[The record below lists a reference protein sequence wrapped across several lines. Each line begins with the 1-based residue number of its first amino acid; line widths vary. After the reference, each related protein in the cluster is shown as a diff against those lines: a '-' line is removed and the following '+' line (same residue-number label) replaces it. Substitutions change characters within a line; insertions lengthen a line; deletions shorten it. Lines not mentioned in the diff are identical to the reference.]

1 MSNLYKY
8 RLNKKWYT
16 FDKDILDPQDVMI
29 FDKANWS
36 DKLKIIK
43 IYEDLHSVE
52 GDDVQILSTKKID
65 DKKDKR
71 RREYERKKEEIN
83 RKITEANE
91 TNNIEAAEKAIKELE
106 TLKVEYADVIEVNSA
121 NTVNI
126 AKAQDVNI
134 KNINKLVLDAQ
145 TQLKDIKQN
154 LTNADFENI
163 RNSLNEIINS
173 KSSEEI
179 KEIIEGLK
187 TEVKDIQENSLKP
200 EMLKMFNEKID
211 DINEKLNDINRN
223 EFYDTIINKKLTR
236 KEIGDNMPLIKRYA
250 LITDE
255 IDKSGLS
262 LSDFNFVKDYPLSF
276 EFVKQ
281 FTDPLKALKYLS
293 NYMKIFYNIQ
303 LNAGNNNYLT
313 LEKVKELKDLL
324 IGNIKNK
331 FDEHLIYP
339 NNVDDNWLNT
349 NVMRNI
355 FNDVGFEGDTI
366 KLIYLRRTT
375 DSGQNPQIK
384 FYTEYLE
391 VTGVNH
397 YDQIANIYNNKQVS
411 ETNKPGAIEGGFLGL
426 KTNKQA
432 KKDFENLQ
440 NQINDL
446 SKQVKELTEQVKDLK
461 TLKVVNHPASLPVRN
476 LFDDIHKGVELKKV
490 EPVKPVSASAAN
502 PYGFESSKNSKAVKP
517 VENEND
523 NLINVLNK
531 RRQDIEPDEY
541 EEDNGDVWA
550 DGLELETLEGCG
562 GGLLS
567 ELKKDLEKYGLMLKV
582 SPKIPGAYFVN
593 VFEKRSK
600 KGKGIEEA
608 KQITEEA
615 KNNGSYQSIKELYED
630 LYN

>member
-8 RLNKKWYT
+8 RVNKKWYT
-16 FDKDILDPQDVMI
+16 FDKSILDPQDVMI
-29 FDKANWS
+29 FDKADWS

-91 TNNIEAAEKAIKELE
+91 TNSIEATEKAIKELE
-106 TLKVEYADVIEVNSA
+106 ALKVEYADIVEVNSA

-187 TEVKDIQENSLKP
+187 TEVKDLQENSLKP
-200 EMLKMFNEKID
+200 EILKMFNEKID
-211 DINEKLNDINRN
+211 DIDKKLNDIDKN
-223 EFYDTIINKKLTR
+223 EMYDYIINNKLTVAPLP
-236 KEIGDNMPLIKRYA
+236 DDMSLIKKYYIINGE
-250 LITDE
+250 LEGT
-255 IDKSGLS
+255 G
-262 LSDFNFVKDYPLSF
+262 FNNNDYNIIKDYPLSA

-281 FTDPLKALKYLS
+281 FSKPLRSLKYLS
-293 NYMKIFYNIQ
+293 NYLSIFEAIKE
-303 LNAGNNNYLT
+303 NAHEGSYMTLRMLSTSETPKLKTTINYMFYPSANN
-313 LEKVKELKDLL
+313 D
-324 IGNIKNK
+324 
-331 FDEHLIYP
+331 P
-339 NNVDDNWLNT
+339 
-349 NVMRNI
+349 
-355 FNDVGFEGDTI
+355 FNDILKSNFNGVGFENYSIGSLTLYKANNPKGSNAEMKKSVKILYNMNDNYYDEI
-366 KLIYLRRTT
+366 K
-375 DSGQNPQIK
+375 
-384 FYTEYLE
+384 
-391 VTGVNH
+391 
-397 YDQIANIYNNKQVS
+397 NIYDNKQIS
-411 ETNKPGAIEGGFLGL
+411 EVEKPGAIEGGFLGL

-446 SKQVKELTEQVKDLK
+446 SKQVKEIREAISDLRS
-461 TLKVVNHPASLPVRN
+461 LKVVNHEKAIPVRN
-476 LFDDIHKGVELKKV
+476 LFNDIQKGVELKKV
-490 EPVKPVSASAAN
+490 EPVRIQ
-502 PYGFESSKNSKAVKP
+502 AVKP
-517 VENEND
+517 VETNASEQNSL
-523 NLINVLNK
+523 LIDTLNK

-550 DGLELETLEGCG
+550 DGLELVSSSSSCA

-593 VFEKRSK
+593 VFDKRK
-600 KGKGIEEA
+600 PLKGKGIEEA

>member
-1 MSNLYKY
+1 MNNLYKY
-8 RLNKKWYT
+8 RVNKKWYT
-16 FDKDILDPQDVMI
+16 FDKSILDPQDVMI
-29 FDKANWS
+29 FEKADWS

-52 GDDVQILSTKKID
+52 GDDIQILSTKKID

-71 RREYERKKEEIN
+71 RREYERKKEAIN
-83 RKITEANE
+83 KKITEANE

-106 TLKVEYADVIEVNSA
+106 ELKIEYADIVEINSA

-163 RNSLNEIINS
+163 KNSLNEIINS

-179 KEIIEGLK
+179 KEIIKGLK

-223 EFYDTIINKKLTR
+223 EFYDTIINNKLTR
-236 KEIGDNMPLIKRYA
+236 KEIGDNMPLIKKYT

-255 IDKSGLS
+255 IDKSGIS
-262 LSDFNFVKDYPLSF
+262 LNDFNFVKDYPLSF

-303 LNAGNNNYLT
+303 LNVGNNDYLT
-313 LEKVKELKDLL
+313 LEKISKTEKLL

-339 NNVDDNWLNT
+339 NNVDGNWLNT

-355 FNDVGFEGDTI
+355 FNDIGFEGDNI
-366 KLIYLRRTT
+366 KFIYLRRTT
-375 DSGQNPQIK
+375 ESGQNPQIK
-384 FYTEYLE
+384 YYTEYLE
-391 VTGVNH
+391 VTGVNY
-397 YDQIANIYNNKQVS
+397 YDQIENIYNNKQIS
-411 ETNKPGAIEGGFLGL
+411 EAEKPGAIEGGFLGL

-446 SKQVKELTEQVKDLK
+446 SKQVKELQKQISDL
-461 TLKVVNHPASLPVRN
+461 RN
-476 LFDDIHKGVELKKV
+476 PTATYHKLFDDIQKGVELRKI
-490 EPVKPVSASAAN
+490 
-502 PYGFESSKNSKAVKP
+502 KP
-517 VENEND
+517 VETNASEQNSL
-523 NLINVLNK
+523 LIDTLNK

-550 DGLELETLEGCG
+550 DGFDLVEIPKTCS
-562 GGLLS
+562 GGLLA

-593 VFEKRSK
+593 VFDKRK
-600 KGKGIEEA
+600 PLKGKGIEEA

>member
-8 RLNKKWYT
+8 RVNKKWYT
-16 FDKDILDPQDVMI
+16 FDKRILDPQDVMI
-29 FDKANWS
+29 FDKADWS

-71 RREYERKKEEIN
+71 RREYERKKEAIN
-83 RKITEANE
+83 KKITEANE

-106 TLKVEYADVIEVNSA
+106 ALKVEYADIVEVNSA

-187 TEVKDIQENSLKP
+187 SEVKDLQENSLKP
-200 EMLKMFNEKID
+200 EILKMFNEKID
-211 DINEKLNDINRN
+211 DIDKKLNDIDKN
-223 EFYDTIINKKLTR
+223 EMYDYIINNKLTVAPLP
-236 KEIGDNMPLIKRYA
+236 DDMSLIKKYYIINGE
-250 LITDE
+250 LDT
-255 IDKSGLS
+255 SG
-262 LSDFNFVKDYPLSF
+262 FNNNDYNIIKDYPLSA

-281 FTDPLKALKYLS
+281 FNNPLKALKYLS
-293 NYMKIFYNIQ
+293 NYFRILEAINKNYNKN
-303 LNAGNNNYLT
+303 LYL
-313 LEKVKELKDLL
+313 ELKNKISLNDLKAKTSL
-324 IGNIKNK
+324 TPSNVFYSPLNVENPYDENILRSN
-331 FDEHLIYP
+331 F
-339 NNVDDNWLNT
+339 NN
-349 NVMRNI
+349 
-355 FNDVGFEGDTI
+355 VGFEGNIKGYLGLYTHTI
-366 KLIYLRRTT
+366 TNSGKLNNAERVEIVDYISNMNKNYYNEIKHIY
-375 DSGQNPQIK
+375 D
-384 FYTEYLE
+384 
-391 VTGVNH
+391 
-397 YDQIANIYNNKQVS
+397 NKQIV
-411 ETNKPGAIEGGFLGL
+411 EAEKTGAIEGGFLGL

-446 SKQVKELTEQVKDLK
+446 SKQVKELTEQVK
-461 TLKVVNHPASLPVRN
+461 TLRTPTATYHEKATPIRN
-476 LFDDIHKGVELKKV
+476 LFDDIHKGVELRKV
-490 EPVKPVSASAAN
+490 EPVQTI
-502 PYGFESSKNSKAVKP
+502 KP
-517 VENEND
+517 VENLSGQKLQAFENSSSLNE

-550 DGLELETLEGCG
+550 DGLELETCG

-593 VFEKRSK
+593 VFDKRK
-600 KGKGIEEA
+600 GKTLQGKGIEEA

>member
-8 RLNKKWYT
+8 RVNKKWYT
-16 FDKDILDPQDVMI
+16 FDKSILDPQDVMI
-29 FDKANWS
+29 FDKADWS

-71 RREYERKKEEIN
+71 RREYERKKEAIN
-83 RKITEANE
+83 KKITEANE
-91 TNNIEAAEKAIKELE
+91 TNNIDLSEKAIKELE
-106 TLKVEYADVIEVNSA
+106 ALKVEYADIVEVNSA

-187 TEVKDIQENSLKP
+187 TEVKDLQENSLKP

-255 IDKSGLS
+255 LDKSGLT
-262 LSDFNFVKDYPLSF
+262 LGDFNFVKDYPLSF
-276 EFVKQ
+276 DFVKQ

-293 NYMKIFYNIQ
+293 NYMKIFYYIQ
-303 LNAGNNNYLT
+303 LNAGNNDYLT
-313 LEKVKELKDLL
+313 LEKVKEAKDLKT
-324 IGNIKNK
+324 NVAND

-339 NNVDDNWLNT
+339 YNNNGVIGYNE
-349 NVMRNI
+349 NI
-355 FNDVGFEGDTI
+355 LRSNFNDVGFEGDTK
-366 KLIYLRRTT
+366 KLLYLRRTT
-375 DSGQNPQIK
+375 ASGANPQIRI
-384 FYTEYLE
+384 YVEYLE
-391 VTGVNH
+391 VTGDNY
-397 YDQIANIYNNKQVS
+397 YDQIVNIYNNKQTS
-411 ETNKPGAIEGGFLGL
+411 EAEKPGAIEGGFLGL

-440 NQINDL
+440 NQINEIRGAI
-446 SKQVKELTEQVKDLK
+446 KELTEQVRDLK
-461 TLKVVNHPASLPVRN
+461 TLKIVNHEKAIPVRN
-476 LFDDIHKGVELKKV
+476 LFNDIQKGVELRKV
-490 EPVKPVSASAAN
+490 EPVKPVRIQ
-502 PYGFESSKNSKAVKP
+502 AVKP
-517 VENEND
+517 VETNASDQNSL
-523 NLINVLNK
+523 LIDALNK

-550 DGLELETLEGCG
+550 DGLEVETCG

-593 VFEKRSK
+593 VFDKRK
-600 KGKGIEEA
+600 PLKGKGIEEA

>member
-8 RLNKKWYT
+8 RVNNKWYT
-16 FDKDILDPQDVMI
+16 FDKSILDPQDVMI

-71 RREYERKKEEIN
+71 RREYERKKEAIN
-83 RKITEANE
+83 KKITEANE

-106 TLKVEYADVIEVNSA
+106 TLKVEYADIVEVNSA

-163 RNSLNEIINS
+163 KKSLNEIINS

-187 TEVKDIQENSLKP
+187 SEVKDLQENSLKP

-223 EFYDTIINKKLTR
+223 EFYDTIINNKLTR

-262 LSDFNFVKDYPLSF
+262 LNDFNFVKDYPLSF
-276 EFVKQ
+276 DFVKQ

-303 LNAGNNNYLT
+303 LNVGKNDYLT
-313 LEKVKELKDLL
+313 IEKLSKTDKLL
-324 IGNIKNK
+324 TGNIKNK

-339 NNVDDNWLNT
+339 YNNNGVIGYNE
-349 NVMRNI
+349 NVLRSN
-355 FNDVGFEGDTI
+355 FNNVGFEGDTI

-375 DSGQNPQIK
+375 DSGQSPQIK
-384 FYTEYLE
+384 YYTEYLE
-391 VTGVNH
+391 VTGFNY
-397 YDQIANIYNNKQVS
+397 YDQIVNIYNNKQTS
-411 ETNKPGAIEGGFLGL
+411 EAEKPGAIEGGFLGL

-446 SKQVKELTEQVKDLK
+446 SKQVKELQKQISDLRNP
-461 TLKVVNHPASLPVRN
+461 TATYHPASLPVN
-476 LFDDIHKGVELKKV
+476 KLFDDIQKGVELRKV
-490 EPVKPVSASAAN
+490 ETVKPVRIQ
-502 PYGFESSKNSKAVKP
+502 AVKP
-517 VENEND
+517 VENLSGQKLQAFGNSSSSE

-550 DGLELETLEGCG
+550 DGLELETLQGCG

-593 VFEKRSK
+593 VFEKR

-630 LYN
+630 LYSL

>member
-8 RLNKKWYT
+8 RVNKKWYT
-16 FDKDILDPQDVMI
+16 FDKSILDPQDVMI
-29 FDKANWS
+29 FDKADWS

-71 RREYERKKEEIN
+71 RREYERKKEAIN
-83 RKITEANE
+83 KKITEANE

-106 TLKVEYADVIEVNSA
+106 TLKVEYADIVEVNSA

-187 TEVKDIQENSLKP
+187 TEVKDLQENSLKP
-200 EMLKMFNEKID
+200 EILKMFNEKID
-211 DINEKLNDINRN
+211 DIDKKLNDIDKN
-223 EFYDTIINKKLTR
+223 EMYDYIINNKLTVAPLP
-236 KEIGDNMPLIKRYA
+236 DDMSLIKKYYIINGE
-250 LITDE
+250 LDT
-255 IDKSGLS
+255 SG
-262 LSDFNFVKDYPLSF
+262 FNNNDYNIIKDYPLSA

-281 FTDPLKALKYLS
+281 FNNPLKALKYLS
-293 NYMKIFYNIQ
+293 NYLRIFEAI
-303 LNAGNNNYLT
+303 NNNYNKNLY
-313 LEKVKELKDLL
+313 LELKNKPLL
-324 IGNIKNK
+324 NNLKVRTTLTHSNVFYSPLNIENPY
-331 FDEHLIYP
+331 DENILRSNF
-339 NNVDDNWLNT
+339 NN
-349 NVMRNI
+349 
-355 FNDVGFEGDTI
+355 VGFEGNIKGYLGLYTHTI
-366 KLIYLRRTT
+366 TKSGELTNANRVEIVDYLNNINKNYYNEIKHIY
-375 DSGQNPQIK
+375 D
-384 FYTEYLE
+384 
-391 VTGVNH
+391 
-397 YDQIANIYNNKQVS
+397 NKQIS
-411 ETNKPGAIEGGFLGL
+411 EADKPGAIEGGFLGL

-446 SKQVKELTEQVKDLK
+446 SKQVKEIREAISDLK
-461 TLKVVNHPASLPVRN
+461 SLKVVNHPTSLPVN
-476 LFDDIHKGVELKKV
+476 KLFDDIHKGVELRKVEKV
-490 EPVKPVSASAAN
+490 EPSTNASN
-502 PYGFESSKNSKAVKP
+502 QNSL
-517 VENEND
+517 
-523 NLINVLNK
+523 LIDALNK

-550 DGLELETLEGCG
+550 DGLELEETCG

-593 VFEKRSK
+593 VFDKRK
-600 KGKGIEEA
+600 PLKGKGIEEA